1 MDKRKLEDLLDKLNM
16 PIDNLGYRYLI
27 SALEIYTKDINTKIT
42 LVYSQVSKKHNSTN
56 SRVERAIR
64 HSVGCVEEN
73 IKRYFKVDYEIT
85 NRRFLALLA
94 REMERKN
101 EIL

>member
-1 MDKRKLEDLLDKLNM
+1 MEKRKIENLLDRLNI
-16 PIDNLGYRYLI
+16 PLDNLGYRYLI

-42 LVYSQVSKKHNSTN
+42 LIYSQVAKKHNSTA

-64 HSVGCVEEN
+64 HSVECAEEN
-73 IKRYFKVDYEIT
+73 IKQYFKVDYEIT

-94 REMERKN
+94 REVER
-101 EIL
+101 EEC

>member
-1 MDKRKLEDLLDKLNM
+1 MEKRKIEDLLDKFNM

-27 SALEIYTKDINTKIT
+27 TALEIYMKDINIKIT
-42 LVYSQVSKKHNSTN
+42 SIYKEVAEIHNTTA

-64 HSVGCVEEN
+64 HSTECIERNV
-73 IKRYFKVDYEIT
+73 KQYFNVDYDIT

-94 REMERKN
+94 REMERKQW
-101 EIL
+101 L